1 VAVQVSLGSC
11 LRMRIDHI
19 VRAIQHLR
27 SFTLLGGRLVGHVK
41 RRRYHV
47 VIVGRK
53 QSVDAIYIDN
63 SLKALPEKNPDESR
77 STRSKS

>member
-1 VAVQVSLGSC
+1 
-11 LRMRIDHI
+11 MRIDRI

-27 SFTLLGGRLVGHVK
+27 SFTLLDGRSVGHVK
-41 RRRYHV
+41 RHRYHV

-63 SLKALPEKNPDESR
+63 SLKALPEKNPNESR
-77 STRSKS
+77 STHSKS

>member
-11 LRMRIDHI
+11 LRMRIDRI

-27 SFTLLGGRLVGHVK
+27 SFTLLDGRSVGHVK
-41 RRRYHV
+41 RHRYHV

-63 SLKALPEKNPDESR
+63 SLKALPEKNPNESR
-77 STRSKS
+77 STHSKS